1 MPRLKRF
8 TSSLA
13 SGYLLVAVNMVYTLA
28 MMPLV
33 LSYLNAEEF
42 GLWVGITVI
51 AGHLQLLVDFGMS
64 GSVSRILIDHKDDHD
79 SDQYGTVIK
88 TGFIALMIQGLL
100 VVIAG
105 TILSLWLP
113 ALMNIPA
120 EYQLISRW
128 LMFGQS
134 VLLGLTFMGRIF
146 GFVLQAHQHYDTGN
160 YAQIGG
166 FVVGLGALWLG
177 LEYQLGLYSM
187 LVSAAANYAFTN
199 IGYLWAAWR
208 KQLLPE
214 PGRWG
219 KADWQMFRTIF
230 SYANDIFLL
239 SAGQVLIGVSQVPV
253 ISWTLGLK
261 AVAVWSTMTKTF
273 MLAQQLIAR
282 IFDFSSSA
290 FAEMMVRKEQDRLR
304 IRFQDLTQLT
314 TSCGVV
320 LCLAVA
326 ACNHSFVQI
335 WMKGRFSWGVEN
347 DILMAI
353 FVVIATSTRCHIGL
367 AGLTKEIRAMKY
379 AYFVEGSLFVVLSLV
394 LAPRLGLTGVII
406 GGITTNLLCS
416 GWYGFNRTLSYFNC
430 SAREFL
436 GRWLHRPAQLFVVLL
451 ASGGLVW
458 FATRHLQPVFTL
470 SWNAVLLSILGMVCF
485 WRIGLPEGLRREF
498 TDMLRRRTAK
508 PPV

>member
-8 TSSLA
+8 TSSLV

-64 GSVSRILIDHKDDHD
+64 GSISRILIDHKDDHN
-79 SDQYGTVIK
+79 SEQYGTVIK
-88 TGFIALMIQGLL
+88 TGSIALAIQGCL
-100 VVIAG
+100 VVVAG
-105 TILSLWLP
+105 SILSIWLP
-113 ALMNIPA
+113 SLMNIPE

-134 VLLGLTFMGRIF
+134 ALLGLTFAGRIF
-146 GFVLQAHQHYDTGN
+146 GFVLQAHQNYDIGN

-166 FVVGLGALWLG
+166 LIVGLLTLWLG

-187 LVSAAANYAFTN
+187 LVSAAANYAFVN
-199 IGYLWAAWR
+199 AGYLLAAWR
-208 KQLLPE
+208 KKLLPE
-214 PGRWG
+214 KGHWG
-219 KADWQMFRTIF
+219 SADWQMFRTIF

-261 AVAVWSTMTKTF
+261 AVAVWSTMTKMFT
-273 MLAQQLIAR
+273 LAQQLISR
-282 IFDFSSSA
+282 ILDFSSSA

-304 IRFQDLTQLT
+304 VRFQDLTQLT
-314 TSCGVV
+314 TSCGVMM
-320 LCLAVA
+320 CLAVA

-335 WMKGRFSWGVEN
+335 WMKGRFSWEVQN
-347 DILMAI
+347 DLLMAI
-353 FVVIATSTRCHIGL
+353 MVVVATSTRCHIGL

-379 AYFVEGSLFVVLSLV
+379 AYFLEGSLFVISSLV

-406 GGITTNLLCS
+406 GGIATNLLCS
-416 GWYGFNRTLSYFNC
+416 GWYGINRTLNYFNC
-430 SAREFL
+430 SARQFL
-436 GRWLHRPAQLFVVLL
+436 LSWLQRPAQLFVVLL
-451 ASGGLVW
+451 GSGSLVW
-458 FATRHLQPVFTL
+458 FSTRQLQPLITL
-470 SWNAVLLSILGMVCF
+470 SWNLVLMSILGLICF
-485 WRIGLPEGLRREF
+485 WQIGLPEHLRREF
-498 TDMLRRRTAK
+498 TDILRRRKANATT
-508 PPV
+508 